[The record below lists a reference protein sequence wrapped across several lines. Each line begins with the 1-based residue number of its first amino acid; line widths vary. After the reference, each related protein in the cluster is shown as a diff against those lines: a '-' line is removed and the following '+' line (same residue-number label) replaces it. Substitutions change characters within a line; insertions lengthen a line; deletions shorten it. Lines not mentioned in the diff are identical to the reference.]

1 MIVAKA
7 GKMPALP
14 GKIKTYKINKDKNL
28 EVYITEYC

>member
-14 GKIKTYKINKDKNL
+14 GKIKTYKINGVK
-28 EVYITEYC
+28 E